1 MREDRTILLATSN
14 PAKERKLR
22 WLLDGLGYAFR
33 TPRDHPPAGEPEEV
47 GTTHREVAAHKA
59 AFWSGYAPGLAIAS
73 DGGARIPALGE
84 RWNSLFT
91 RRAAGVDA
99 DDRARADHL
108 LGLMRGRKGTERTV
122 VWVEGL
128 ALARAG
134 ELLASWQVEC
144 TLGRLVEAY
153 DPRLVEGGFYMPG
166 LVEVPRF
173 GRVLARLS
181 ADELAQVD
189 DCWNE
194 LRRRVRAYLG
204 SAGRG

>member
-1 MREDRTILLATSN
+1 MREARTILLATSN

-22 WLLDGLGYAFR
+22 WLLDALGYAFR
-33 TPRDHPPAGEPEEV
+33 APRDHPPVDEPEET
-47 GTTHREVAAHKA
+47 GTTHREVAAQKA
-59 AFWSGYAPGLAIAS
+59 AFWSGHAAGLAIAS
-73 DGGARIPALGE
+73 DGGARIPALGDG
-84 RWNSLFT
+84 WNSLFT
-91 RRAAGVDA
+91 RRAAGVGA

-108 LGLMRGRKGTERTV
+108 LGLMRGRKGAERTV

-144 TLGRLVEAY
+144 ALGRLVYTY
-153 DPRLVEGGFYMPG
+153 DPRLVEGGFYMLG

-173 GRVLARLS
+173 GKVLARLS
-181 ADELAQVD
+181 PDELAQVD

-204 SAGRG
+204 SAEGR

>member
-1 MREDRTILLATSN
+1 VHDDRTILLATSN

-22 WLLDGLGYAFR
+22 WLLDGLGYVFR
-33 TPRDHPPAGEPEEV
+33 TPRDHPPADEPQET
-47 GTTHREVAAHKA
+47 GTTHREVAAQKA
-59 AFWSGYAPGLAIAS
+59 AFWSARAAGLAIAS

-91 RRAAGVDA
+91 RRAAGPDA

-108 LGLMRGRKGTERTV
+108 LRLMHGRKGAERAV

-144 TLGRLVEAY
+144 APGRLVETY
-153 DPRLVEGGFYMPG
+153 DPRLIEGGFYMLG
-166 LVEVPRF
+166 LIEVPRF
-173 GRVLARLS
+173 GKVLARLG

-204 SAGRG
+204 SAERR